1 MNLLTKKSEAMLLI
15 KTPAKPFENASVSE
29 HMLAPNTTTIIGSCI
44 ICDIRLRRKSIDD
57 VHLILK
63 YDKDRKEVLV
73 RDNKSDDGTYFADR
87 GEALNNKTFYK
98 FSLEST
104 PSIKLKAGSVDLE
117 IKDVAKHFYPS

>member
-1 MNLLTKKSEAMLLI
+1 M
-15 KTPAKPFENASVSE
+15 
-29 HMLAPNTTTIIGSCI
+29 
-44 ICDIRLRRKSIDD
+44 RKSIDD

-104 PSIKLKAGSVDLE
+104 PSIKLKAGDVELE
-117 IKDVAKHFYPS
+117 IKDVAKHFYPSKISNGIPKMRSIERKPQEQEVCQP